1 MSYPQLIWN
10 NKHDSIKLIKKNSQE
25 LILNHLDFIQ
35 FNRNID
41 DKKIKTKAQIIGF
54 TFSDTGPPK
63 EILFYPY
70 RDEEKRWATQII
82 MGKQRKIHIN
92 DLDSIEI
99 IDAIPGSIYS
109 KNS

>member
-1 MSYPQLIWN
+1 MSYPKLIWN
-10 NKHDSIKLIKKNSQE
+10 NKHDSIKLIKNNSQE

-41 DKKIKTKAQIIGF
+41 DKKIRTKAQIIGF
-54 TFSDTGPPK
+54 TFSDTSPPK
-63 EILFYPY
+63 DILFYPY

-99 IDAIPGSIYS
+99 IDAIPGSIFE
-109 KNS
+109 NS